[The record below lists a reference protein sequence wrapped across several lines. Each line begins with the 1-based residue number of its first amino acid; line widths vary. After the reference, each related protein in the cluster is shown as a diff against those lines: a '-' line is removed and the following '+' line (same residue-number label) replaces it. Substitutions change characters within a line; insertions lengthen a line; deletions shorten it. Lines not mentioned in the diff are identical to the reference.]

1 MLFHMGKIM
10 AVPWDFPVVSWHDDR
25 VGGLDA
31 NWNCEAPTSELCL
44 FKQMI
49 QNVIAFF
56 LPTSSLWQRNKGLWW
71 ETTWKHCRWLP
82 GASESVPL
90 MHSHPLPCKKAQWQ
104 LVPPGHQTAG
114 MHEVPSLC
122 LCVTLAVLIS
132 LMLLS
137 HLFTFQRMKWFLLL
151 GSSDSCPD
159 STISTSLPA
168 WTSCSLAMCSFKGMY
183 AGTKGRNKRKQL
195 MMRPLNSDIY
205 ESPKTMVG
213 GSGGSNQAHLWS

>member
-10 AVPWDFPVVSWHDDR
+10 AVPWDFPVVSWYDDR

-137 HLFTFQRMKWFLLL
+137 HLFTFQGWSGFCSWAVLTAALTLQSALLSL
-151 GSSDSCPD
+151 PGQAAVWPCVVLKGCMREPKEETRGSS
-159 STISTSLPA
+159 
-168 WTSCSLAMCSFKGMY
+168 
-183 AGTKGRNKRKQL
+183 
-195 MMRPLNSDIY
+195 
-205 ESPKTMVG
+205 
-213 GSGGSNQAHLWS
+213 